1 MTTLSRKI
9 SVEEDLTQIT
19 DIWLFKLLKI
29 NNNINLKYV
38 MSYHSG
44 IVLSV
49 KVCNMNNV
57 LIRNSKVYVWRK

>member
-9 SVEEDLTQIT
+9 SVEVDLTQIT
-19 DIWLFKLLKI
+19 NIWLFKLLKI
-29 NNNINLKYV
+29 NNNINLNYV

-44 IVLSV
+44 IVLSI

-57 LIRNSKVYVWRK
+57 LVWHSDVYVWRI

>member
-9 SVEEDLTQIT
+9 SVEVDLTQIT
-19 DIWLFKLLKI
+19 NIWLFELLKI

-38 MSYHSG
+38 MSYHAG

-49 KVCNMNNV
+49 KVCNMNDV
-57 LIRNSKVYVWRK
+57 LVEVYVWRK